1 VVPNAQPE
9 QQRCR
14 TKVHGPMRR
23 VAEFLGSREGWN
35 RGKGCAQG
43 KGNPVGTGVVHTGIK
58 IKHPAQGGVL
68 QNKRFSD

>member
-1 VVPNAQPE
+1 
-9 QQRCR
+9 
-14 TKVHGPMRR
+14 MRR
-23 VAEFLGSREGWN
+23 VAEFLGGREGWN